1 MASPPPQP
9 HPHPRPLSHISL
21 PITNHAASR
30 AFYTAILAPLGLHL
44 VYDSEDPPPPSPSPS
59 RIKTLGYGPTPQSEI
74 LNLFEYPEQQGGRNE
89 EGGMPGFHVAFNA
102 PTREAVVEFHRRAME
117 MGGRDR
123 GKPGVRGAYGRG
135 YFAAWVVDGD
145 GWRVEAVCK
154 GVLAGDEEDGEERG
168 ERDGVV
174 EDEAVVEEG
183 AVGEKGERGS

>member
-1 MASPPPQP
+1 MSPTPNPTMSSPPPPQP
-9 HPHPRPLSHISL
+9 QPHPRPLSHISL

-44 VYDSEDPPPPSPSPS
+44 VYDSEDPPPPPNTFPGN

-74 LNLFEYPEQQGGRNE
+74 LNLFEYPAQQGGRNE

-117 MGGRDR
+117 MGGRSR

-154 GVLAGDEEDGEERG
+154 GEVAVDGKG
-168 ERDGVV
+168 G
-174 EDEAVVEEG
+174 VEEG
-183 AVGEKGERGS
+183 AQGEGGVGEKGETS

>member
-1 MASPPPQP
+1 MSSTPPQP

-44 VYDSEDPPPPSPSPS
+44 VYDSEDPPPTTPNN

-74 LNLFEYPEQQGGRNE
+74 LNLFEYPEQQSVKS

-123 GKPGVRGAYGRG
+123 GRPGVRGAYGRG

-154 GVLAGDEEDGEERG
+154 GEVAGDGKGGVEE
-168 ERDGVV
+168 GVV
-174 EDEAVVEEG
+174 EDGAVVEEG
-183 AVGEKGERGS
+183 VVGEKGEAS